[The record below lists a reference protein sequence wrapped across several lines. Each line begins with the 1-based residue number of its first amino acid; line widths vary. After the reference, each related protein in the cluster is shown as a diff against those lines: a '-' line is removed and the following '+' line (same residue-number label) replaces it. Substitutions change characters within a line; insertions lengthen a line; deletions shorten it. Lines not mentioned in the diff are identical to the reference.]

1 MKYTTTTFAKLI
13 VPDVLQ
19 KIRSLTKRN
28 QNGVQNGKPNRNEPG
43 DEHSHSPGDERG
55 NKAGNEPGNERG
67 NRPGNESVIGFVHTP
82 HPFGVMVRKEVGDHV
97 RSWRFI
103 VIASLI
109 VFTCFASLYTG
120 VTNMKAAVQASE
132 SDDFFFLFLFTA
144 TDGTVPS
151 YMVFVSFLAP
161 LLGISLGFDAINSE
175 QNGGRLS
182 RLLAQPIH
190 RDYVLNAKF
199 AGALL
204 VIGMMLFALGFLV
217 MGAGLIR
224 VGIPPSAEEFWRVV
238 FFTIISV
245 LYVGFWLNLAILFS
259 VLFRQPA
266 TSALC
271 SIAVWLFFTVF
282 FSLIVNVIAKAS
294 SPSVLS
300 SEKQI
305 HAYERF
311 VFGLT
316 RLAPSQLYSD
326 ATTTL
331 LVPSVRSIGPLSME
345 RIHGA
350 IPGPVSLG
358 QSLLVVWPQL
368 TGLLAATILCF
379 GLSYWAFMRRE
390 IRSR

>member
-1 MKYTTTTFAKLI
+1 MDLTRYTTTTFVKQI
-13 VPDVLQ
+13 VPEAWE
-19 KIRSLTKRN
+19 KIRSFSR
-28 QNGVQNGKPNRNEPG
+28 R
-43 DEHSHSPGDERG
+43 SHIEDKSIVFSSG
-55 NKAGNEPGNERG
+55 
-67 NRPGNESVIGFVHTP
+67 TP
-82 HPFGVMVRKEVGDHV
+82 HPFWVMVRKEIGDHV
-97 RSWRFI
+97 RGWRFM

-109 VFTCFASLYTG
+109 VFTCLASLYTG
-120 VTNMKAAVQASE
+120 VTHLKAAVQARDT
-132 SDDFFFLFLFTA
+132 DDFFFLFLFTA

-161 LLGISLGFDAINSE
+161 LLGISLGFDAVNSE

-199 AGALL
+199 VGALL
-204 VIGMMLFALGFLV
+204 VIGMMLFALAFLV
-217 MGAGLIR
+217 MGAGLLR

-238 FFTIISV
+238 FFTIISIF
-245 LYVGFWLNLAILFS
+245 YVGFWLNLSILFS

-282 FSLIVNVIAKAS
+282 FNLIVNVVAKAS
-294 SPSVLS
+294 TPSMLA
-300 SEKQI
+300 SEKQV

-316 RLAPSQLYSD
+316 RLAPGQVYSD
-326 ATTTL
+326 ATTTI

-345 RIHGA
+345 RIQGA
-350 IPGPVSLG
+350 IPGPISLG
-358 QSLLVVWPQL
+358 QSLLVVWPQV
-368 TGLLAATILCF
+368 TGLIAATILCF
-379 GLSYWAFMRRE
+379 GLSYWSFMRKE